1 MEKGKVPWADG
12 YTQKDLGWGC
22 DGEGCGGWTRR
33 CTLLAGRR
41 KPLGRR
47 FFLSVSPELEVP
59 CSQSLNG
66 MTMYVLVQ
74 KRTRSCGRGEQC
86 VQRRGGGERE
96 WGVTSQG
103 AARALMKRAASA
115 RRQGWAYPVATMS
128 HPPAGLTQ
136 SWYRVHEHV
145 DTCRGG
151 WRE

>member
-1 MEKGKVPWADG
+1 MR
-12 YTQKDLGWGC
+12 
-22 DGEGCGGWTRR
+22 GGGGGVVDA
-33 CTLLAGRR
+33 TLHPAGRSPKASR
-41 KPLGRR
+41 KAGLEYEAKTTL
-47 FFLSVSPELEVP
+47 FFSVSPELEVP

-74 KRTRSCGRGEQC
+74 KRTRSYGRREQC

-103 AARALMKRAASA
+103 AARVLMKRAASA